1 VLAPVLV
8 WLEVVRLG
16 RVLAHGDGLTY
27 YLPVHALAART
38 WRDGAVPGW
47 DPFSF
52 AGSPLLATSQVGAFY
67 PPNLVHLLLPAATA
81 HTLLVVLAVAVAG
94 LGAALLARRL
104 TGDVVAAAVAGLA
117 FGSSGFLLGHLNH
130 LSIIAT
136 AAWLPWAV
144 LGLEHLLARP
154 RPVRVL
160 AAGAPVAA
168 AALAGHP
175 QLLLVVAAVVALWGG
190 CLSASRRSPVPL
202 ALAGLALGT
211 GVALA
216 AVQLLPVLLHLG
228 GSDRSSLGFGEA
240 MSWSFSP
247 SHALLLVFPH
257 LFGSQGGSGPFTA
270 PYGGEWSLT
279 ELSGYVGAA
288 ALVLAVAG
296 LPPARRARRL
306 LPVAVVGVVAGL
318 VALGD
323 STPVGRLLHALPVLG
338 QLRSWGRA
346 TVAVDLAVAV
356 LAAYGTARLRG
367 GVPEPVARERLPA
380 GAPTPSRAGRTG
392 PPPAPDAAGRVR
404 AGALGARRAVLVG
417 AGLVVVLAGAAVLS
431 PHRAEGAHG
440 WWAIALPLGAVAA
453 VVAATHMPRAALS
466 AVVVGVVAADML
478 LSFGWWHRW
487 REQSPTTS
495 QVAAV
500 LDPDVAP
507 RWGRVPDAPGGVD
520 RVAFSFAEPLRALP
534 DAPRATSAK
543 RIRTVGG
550 YDPLAPGA
558 YLEVAGVD
566 YRGAVD
572 PGSRLLAP
580 GSHVADL
587 RGRRRPRGQGPP
599 GGPAR
604 GVPRRGGPGDHLR
617 ARRCRRPRRG
627 AVRPDHHRPR
637 RGLRAVPRR
646 HRPRASRSR
655 RCGPAGTVVGH
666 RRGRRRSAGR
676 ARGERGLGPGL
687 VGDRGRP
694 GGPGRAGRRRGAG
707 RPGARR
713 PLGRLA
719 GAPAPGPARRRG
731 HLDRRPRSP
740 RRRQRQDSNQIRSSW
755 KGFDVSTAAHSGYQY
770 VSAATASAPTAASA
784 AARARGARST
794 TMARPTAAKGTAG
807 SM

>member
-1 VLAPVLV
+1 
-8 WLEVVRLG
+8 VV
-16 RVLAHGDGLTY
+16 T
-27 YLPVHALAART
+27 
-38 WRDGAVPGW
+38 
-47 DPFSF
+47 
-52 AGSPLLATSQVGAFY
+52 
-67 PPNLVHLLLPAATA
+67 
-81 HTLLVVLAVAVAG
+81 
-94 LGAALLARRL
+94 
-104 TGDVVAAAVAGLA
+104 
-117 FGSSGFLLGHLNH
+117 
-130 LSIIAT
+130 
-136 AAWLPWAV
+136 
-144 LGLEHLLARP
+144 
-154 RPVRVL
+154 
-160 AAGAPVAA
+160 
-168 AALAGHP
+168 
-175 QLLLVVAAVVALWGG
+175 AVVALWGG

-296 LPPARRARRL
+296 LAPARRARRL

-587 RGRRRPRGQGPP
+587 LRVTWVVGDDLVGRARPAALPEAFLVGEARETTFERAVAAAHGEVPFDPTTTALVEGCEPCRAATGP
-599 GGPAR
+599 GPA
-604 GVPRRGGPGDHLR
+604 GR
-617 ARRCRRPRRG
+617 AG
-627 AVRPDHHRPR
+627 AVRRGPSSATVEVDADRPAVLVVSEAWAPGWSATVDGESAPVVRVDGVVQGVPVPAGRSVVSLEHRPP
-637 RGLRAVPRR
+637 GLRAGAATSLAVLAALVAVSARTR
-646 HRPRASRSR
+646 TRSARPGTASTS
-655 RCGPAGTVVGH
+655 PPPPTAGT
-666 RRGRRRSAGR
+666 
-676 ARGERGLGPGL
+676 
-687 VGDRGRP
+687 
-694 GGPGRAGRRRGAG
+694 
-707 RPGARR
+707 
-713 PLGRLA
+713 
-719 GAPAPGPARRRG
+719 
-731 HLDRRPRSP
+731 
-740 RRRQRQDSNQIRSSW
+740 
-755 KGFDVSTAAHSGYQY
+755 ST
-770 VSAATASAPTAASA
+770 
-784 AARARGARST
+784 
-794 TMARPTAAKGTAG
+794 
-807 SM
+807 